1 MKNMTVKELIEKLEK
16 IENKDLQVVIQIV
29 DPTDYVYYNEIEDVD
44 VKNATWETVDGF
56 KIRRRVV
63 LDGGIV

>member
-1 MKNMTVKELIEKLEK
+1 MTVKELIEKLEK

>member
-1 MKNMTVKELIEKLEK
+1 MTVKELIEELEK
-16 IENKDLQVVIQIV
+16 IENKNLQVVIQVV

-44 VKNATWETVDGF
+44 VKNVTWETFDGF
-56 KIRRRVV
+56 KTRRRVV